1 MSRHEM
7 RSCAGTALS
16 STMAIEYLN
25 AKDTVTNTRL
35 SCLAQ
40 LHKVL
45 EGGELLGAAELAA
58 IVQAVL
64 RNVPVGNIRV
74 RREALGIVS
83 LLAGRMGTEFRQFLP
98 KTIPLLVLRMGD
110 HAAAQR
116 MVAEAAIEA
125 FETVQAVVGVRPVYE
140 QLLAAKS
147 FEHKSWHVRQQ
158 LFDALGSTLTKYG
171 AADLPLEPLLECII
185 SGLNDRAVGAR
196 DAAANATVRL
206 YERVGVALTKELQ
219 SSGVGGAQLRALEE
233 RFASSGNVDSACVV
247 PLRPPPGSAGSY
259 ARQELS
265 ARRPRTSAPSSGRD
279 RPPVQQQLFKTPGSS
294 AGTTRRPGRESNSP
308 PQRGAIAPHSP
319 VTIRNEAELKA
330 EFSSLSDAL
339 QRADWNE
346 RLLSLRRLGAVIVS
360 GATTS
365 FLAFAELLW
374 RSPLRHGITSQFED
388 PRSTIVREVCTVI
401 AQLAVCCG
409 DRLCKL
415 AEYWVPELLKL
426 CYNSVQIIRDSADQC
441 VATVIQHTQAPRLL
455 SRIAHAG
462 SSSRHAIL
470 REKSMDFLTVAMTHW
485 SAPAVEKGDSL
496 EDVCESVRLGL
507 NDASPDTRAAAR
519 RAYCALSARWAQ
531 QAADMQGRLPAKVL
545 KALATH
551 ASSPTVSAVPP
562 TTPVLQLMSASEA
575 AAIHGLVTPVATD
588 ATRADT
594 AEMGRT
600 QSNDAS
606 PVADLL
612 RSERKAR
619 QAAQMEQQRYAR
631 DEAGIDQELQSVQHE
646 LRTTSAELDE
656 AAGSPRSFPPPSPV
670 ASYSPV
676 PAVQAN
682 DDVWGGMS
690 ASPAGTRE
698 AVGRPAQP
706 PPVISVRTDVAGVG
720 FTPPPIVGAVDSN
733 DDPWSEM
740 VMGGAAAGPSISPT
754 AGAPGFT
761 PPPIPPT
768 PEGWISDR
776 SDTGSIIIDPS
787 GSVPRVLPPTAA
799 EIMPAGRKYR
809 CVKKSQIR
817 AGMAMDSEKA
827 GVLPLGAV
835 ITALEGARNAA
846 GVLRVRFQLDDGA
859 LSLSGWVSEFAAD
872 GQMCLAAVTLPEL
885 EPEPEQP
892 TAGIRLGAT
901 ATTPSP
907 VVPRA
912 LSFQSPALEP
922 DGPPPVLRSPEEQRA
937 KERDLQRE
945 RERPA
950 ARTAWSPDQTVA
962 PSPALSPPSSRTPPQ
977 VSAGP
982 LPPVMPPPATN
993 DSDDAGDE
1001 VPPQIPEGLQSL
1013 TALAPLNAS
1022 LYHATH
1028 LAAIR

>member
-1 MSRHEM
+1 MQSAAAG
-7 RSCAGTALS
+7 SGTALS

-40 LHKVL
+40 LHKAL
-45 EGGELLGAAELAA
+45 EGGALPGAAEIAA
-58 IVQAVL
+58 TVQAVL

-74 RREALGIVS
+74 RREALAIVS
-83 LLAGRMGTEFRQFLP
+83 LLAVRMGAEFRQFLP
-98 KTIPLLVLRMGD
+98 KTMPLLVLRMGD

-171 AADLPLEPLLECII
+171 AADLPLEPLLERIL

-219 SSGVGGAQLRALEE
+219 SSGLRDGQLRALEA

-247 PLRPPPGSAGSY
+247 PLRPPPGSAGRS
-259 ARQELS
+259 ARPELS
-265 ARRPRTSAPSSGRD
+265 ARRPKASAPSSGRD
-279 RPPVQQQLFKTPGSS
+279 RPSVQQQLFKTPGSS
-294 AGTTRRPGRESNSP
+294 GGASRRPGRESSSP
-308 PQRGAIAPHSP
+308 PQRGALAPHSP
-319 VTIRNEAELKA
+319 VTIRSEAELKA
-330 EFSSLSDAL
+330 EFSSLSDGL

-346 RLLSLRRLGAVIVS
+346 RLLCLRRLGAVVVS

-365 FLAFAELLW
+365 FLAFTELLW
-374 RSPLRHGITSQFED
+374 RSPLRHAITAQFED

-409 DRLCKL
+409 DQLCKL

-455 SRIAHAG
+455 PRIAHAG
-462 SSSRHAIL
+462 SSSRHALL
-470 REKSMDFLTVAMTHW
+470 REKSMSFLTVAMTHW

-496 EDVCESVRLGL
+496 KDVCESVRLGL

-545 KALATH
+545 NALATH

-562 TTPVLQLMSASEA
+562 TTPVLQLMTASEA
-575 AAIHGLVTPVATD
+575 AATHGLATPVATD
-588 ATRADT
+588 AATSAGT

-600 QSNDAS
+600 QSSDAS

-619 QAAQMEQQRYAR
+619 QAAQIEQQRYAR

-646 LRTTSAELDE
+646 LRTTSAELEE
-656 AAGSPRSFPPPSPV
+656 AAGSPRASFPPPSPV
-670 ASYSPV
+670 ASRSPV
-676 PAVQAN
+676 PAVQGI
-682 DDVWGGMS
+682 DDLWAGMS
-690 ASPAGTRE
+690 ASPAAGARE
-698 AVGRPAQP
+698 AVGRAAQP
-706 PPVISVRTDVAGVG
+706 PPVISVRTDDAAVG

-733 DDPWSEM
+733 DDPWSAM
-740 VMGGAAAGPSISPT
+740 VMGGPAAGPGTSPAT
-754 AGAPGFT
+754 AAIGFT

-768 PEGWISDR
+768 PEGWISD
-776 SDTGSIIIDPS
+776 SGDTDTMVIGPS
-787 GSVPRVLPPTAA
+787 ASVPRIDPPTPA

-817 AGMAMDSEKA
+817 AGMAMTSEKA

-835 ITALEGARNAA
+835 ITALEGARNEA
-846 GVLRVRFQLDDGA
+846 GVLRVRFQLKDGA

-872 GQMCLAAVTLPEL
+872 GQMCLAAVTRPEL

-892 TAGIRLGAT
+892 PAGIGLGAA

-922 DGPPPVLRSPEEQRA
+922 DGPPPLLRSPEEQRA
-937 KERDLQRE
+937 SERDPQRE

-950 ARTAWSPDQTVA
+950 ARTAWSPAETAA
-962 PSPALSPPSSRTPPQ
+962 PSPALSPPSSRASPQ
-977 VSAGP
+977 VAAAP
-982 LPPVMPPPATN
+982 LPPVMPPPTTN

-1001 VPPQIPEGLQSL
+1001 DPP
-1013 TALAPLNAS
+1013 
-1022 LYHATH
+1022 
-1028 LAAIR
+1028 